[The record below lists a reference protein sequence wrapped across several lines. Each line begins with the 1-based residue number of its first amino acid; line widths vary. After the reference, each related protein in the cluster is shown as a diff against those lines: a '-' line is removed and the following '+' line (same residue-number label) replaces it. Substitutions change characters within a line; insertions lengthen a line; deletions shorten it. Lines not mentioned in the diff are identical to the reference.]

1 VEALKAID
9 RWPVAHAAVAV
20 VGAGG
25 VLATRGPTA
34 LPLRIASVS
43 KLLTAYALMI
53 AVEEGTV
60 ALDDA
65 AGPPGSTLRH
75 LLAHASG
82 YGFDSTASALAPP
95 GTRRIYSNRG
105 IEEAAAHL
113 ATVAGMPFATYL
125 HEAVL
130 EPLGLADTTLR
141 TSAAFGIWSTVDDL
155 ARFAGE
161 LFAPRLLAPATSGEM
176 VTVQF
181 PGLSGVLP
189 GVRRYDPLDW
199 GLGFERNF
207 ATPGHWAGERV
218 SRATYGHFGGS
229 GTFLWLDPVAGLAV
243 VMLADREFDEWG
255 LAAWPSFCDAV
266 VAEHTGRA

>member
-1 VEALKAID
+1 MEALKAID

-141 TSAAFGIWSTVDDL
+141 TSPAFGIWSTVDDL

>member
-1 VEALKAID
+1 MEALKAID
-9 RWPVAHAAVAV
+9 DWPVAHAAVAV
-20 VGAGG
+20 IDGRG
-25 VLATRGPTA
+25 VVARRGPTT

-43 KLLTAYALMI
+43 KLLTTCALMI

-60 ALDDA
+60 ALDDP

-82 YGFDSTASALAPP
+82 YGFDSTASALAAP

-113 ATVAGMPFATYL
+113 AAAAGLPFATYL

-130 EPLGLADTTLR
+130 EPLGLGDTTLR

-155 ARFAGE
+155 GRFAGE
-161 LFAPRLLAPATSGEM
+161 LFAPRLLAPATLGEM

-189 GVRRYDPLDW
+189 GVRRYERLDW

-207 ATPGHWAGERV
+207 GTPGHWAGGRV
-218 SRATYGHFGGS
+218 SRAAYGHFGGS
-229 GTFLWLDPVAGLAV
+229 GTFLWLDPAAGLAV
-243 VMLADREFDEWG
+243 VMLADREFEEWG
-255 LAAWPSFCDAV
+255 MAAWPPLCDAI

>member
-60 ALDDA
+60 ALADP

-141 TSAAFGIWSTVDDL
+141 TSPAFGIWSTVDDL

-161 LFAPRLLAPATSGEM
+161 LFAPRLLAPATSDEM